1 MYSHFYLYEVI
12 LLLYLVCTAEFIL
25 SYRFIYFSTCTSN
38 IIYNIE
44 IQVMQSKLRYMYV

>member
-25 SYRFIYFSTCTSN
+25 SHRFIYFSTCII

-44 IQVMQSKLRYMYV
+44 IEVMQSKSRYMYV